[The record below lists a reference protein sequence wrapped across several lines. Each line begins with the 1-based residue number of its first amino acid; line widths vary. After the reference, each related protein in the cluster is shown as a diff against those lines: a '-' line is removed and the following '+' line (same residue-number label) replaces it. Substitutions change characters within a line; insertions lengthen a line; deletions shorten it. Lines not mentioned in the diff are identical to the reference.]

1 MKLTLKFNL
10 VLLAVFLAGL
20 AITGHF
26 TNNILQ
32 QNARDEVVQNAR
44 IMMEAALAA
53 RGYTIGQIRPLL
65 ETQMRYNFLPQTIP
79 SYSAT
84 EIFNNLRKNYPKFTY
99 KEATLNPT
107 NPRDRTLEW
116 EADIVNQ
123 FRNDEARIEAIGERD
138 TPDGRSLFLGRPIK
152 IKDPA
157 CLVCHSTVDVAPK
170 TMVDLYGTA
179 NGFGWKL
186 NETVGAQ
193 IVSVPMS
200 VPIQKAESAFKTFML
215 SLTGVFVLTFIA
227 LNLMLRFIVV
237 RPLGRLATLADQVSL
252 GNMDAEDFKVRGK
265 DELAVLAQSFSR
277 MRTSLETA
285 MKMLG
290 GDEKE

>member
-1 MKLTLKFNL
+1 M
-10 VLLAVFLAGL
+10 LLAVFLIGL
-20 AITGHF
+20 AVTGHVSY
-26 TNNILQ
+26 NMLQ
-32 QNARDEVVQNAR
+32 HNARDEVVQNAR

-65 ETQMRYNFLPQTIP
+65 ETQMKYNFLPQTVP

-84 EIFNNLRKNYPKFTY
+84 EIFNNLRKTYPKFTY
-99 KEATLNPT
+99 KEAALNPT
-107 NPRDRTLEW
+107 NPRDRPLEW

-123 FRNDEARIEAIGERD
+123 FRNDDARIEAIGERD
-138 TPDGRSLFLGRPIK
+138 TPDGRSLYLGRPIK

-170 TMVDLYGTA
+170 TMIDLYGNS

-200 VPIQKAESAFKTFML
+200 VPVQKAEKAFRTFML
-215 SLTGVFVLTFIA
+215 SLTGVFAFTFIA

-237 RPLGRLATLADQVSL
+237 RPLARLATLADQVSL
-252 GNMDAEDFKVRGK
+252 GNMDAEDFKVSGK
-265 DELAVLAQSFSR
+265 DELSVLAQSFSR

-290 GDEKE
+290 GDEKA

>member
-290 GDEKE
+290 GEEKE

>member
-10 VLLAVFLAGL
+10 VLLAVFLIGL
-20 AITGHF
+20 AVTGHVSY
-26 TNNILQ
+26 NMLQ
-32 QNARDEVVQNAR
+32 HNARDEVVQNAR

-65 ETQMRYNFLPQTIP
+65 ETQMKYNFLPQTVP

-84 EIFNNLRKNYPKFTY
+84 EIFNNLRKTYPKFTY
-99 KEATLNPT
+99 KEAALNPT
-107 NPRDRTLEW
+107 NPRDRPLEW

-123 FRNDEARIEAIGERD
+123 FRNDDARIEAIGERD
-138 TPDGRSLFLGRPIK
+138 TPDGRSLYLGRPIK

-170 TMVDLYGTA
+170 TMIDLYGNS

-200 VPIQKAESAFKTFML
+200 VPVQKAEKAFRTFML
-215 SLTGVFVLTFIA
+215 SLTGVFAFTFIA

-237 RPLGRLATLADQVSL
+237 RPLARLATLADQVSL
-252 GNMDAEDFKVRGK
+252 GNMDAEDFKVSGK
-265 DELAVLAQSFSR
+265 DELSVLAQSFSR

-290 GDEKE
+290 GDEKA

>member
-10 VLLAVFLAGL
+10 VLLAVFLIGL
-20 AITGHF
+20 AITAHVSH
-26 TNNILQ
+26 NMLQ
-32 QNARDEVVQNAR
+32 ANARDEVVQNAR

-65 ETQMRYNFLPQTIP
+65 ETQMKYNFLPQTVP

-84 EIFNNLRKNYPKFTY
+84 EIFNNLRKTYPKFTY

-107 NPRDRTLEW
+107 NPRDRPLEW

-123 FRNDEARIEAIGERD
+123 FRNDDARVEAIGERD
-138 TPDGRSLFLGRPIK
+138 TPDGRSLYLGRPIK

-170 TMVDLYGTA
+170 TMIDLYGNS
-179 NGFGWKL
+179 NGFGWKI

-200 VPIQKAESAFKTFML
+200 VPVQKAEKVFKTFML
-215 SLTGVFVLTFIA
+215 SLTGVFAFTFIA

-237 RPLGRLATLADQVSL
+237 RPLARLATLADQVSL
-252 GNMDAEDFKVRGK
+252 GNMDAEDFKVSGK
-265 DELAVLAQSFSR
+265 DELSVLAQSFSR

-290 GDEKE
+290 GDEKV